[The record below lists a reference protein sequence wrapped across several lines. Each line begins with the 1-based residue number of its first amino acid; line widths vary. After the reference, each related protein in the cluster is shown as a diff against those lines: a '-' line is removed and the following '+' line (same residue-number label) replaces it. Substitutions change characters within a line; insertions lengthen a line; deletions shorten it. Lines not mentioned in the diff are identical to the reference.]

1 MIPVQAFLLKAV
13 ATGVT
18 IVATVVSALYVGAH
32 VKNPNAPLHPSVVR
46 SAASQASGGSLSLTP
61 SVRSSDVQPV
71 TSTYA
76 S

>member
-1 MIPVQAFLLKAV
+1 MRTFTLKAV

-18 IVATVVSALYVGAH
+18 VVATVLSAVYVGTH
-32 VKNPNAPLHPSVVR
+32 VKNANAPLHPYVVGR
-46 SAASQASGGSLSLTP
+46 SASQASGGSLSLTP
-61 SVRSSDVQPV
+61 SVRSSVVQPV

>member
-1 MIPVQAFLLKAV
+1 MQAFALKAV
-13 ATGVT
+13 VTGVT
-18 IVATVVSALYVGAH
+18 MVATVVSALYVGAH
-32 VKNPNAPLHPSVVR
+32 VRNPNAPLHPVVMGR
-46 SAASQASGGSLSLTP
+46 SASATPGGRLSLSP

>member
-1 MIPVQAFLLKAV
+1 MRTFTLKAV

-18 IVATVVSALYVGAH
+18 VLATVVSALFVGAH
-32 VKNPNAPLHPSVVR
+32 VKNPNAPLHPYVVGR
-46 SAASQASGGSLSLTP
+46 SATQAAGGSLSLGP
-61 SVRSSDVQPV
+61 SVRSSDAQPV

>member
-1 MIPVQAFLLKAV
+1 MPAVRTLALKAA

-18 IVATVVSALYVGAH
+18 VLATVLSAVYVGAH
-32 VKNPNAPLHPSVVR
+32 VKNPNAPLHPYVVGR
-46 SAASQASGGSLSLTP
+46 PASQASSGSLSLSP